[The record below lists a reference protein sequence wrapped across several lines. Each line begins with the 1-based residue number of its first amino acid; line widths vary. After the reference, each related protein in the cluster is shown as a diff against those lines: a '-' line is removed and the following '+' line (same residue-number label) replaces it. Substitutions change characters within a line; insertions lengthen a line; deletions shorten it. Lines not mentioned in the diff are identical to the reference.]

1 MANLFVTEYVGARA
15 TPSLVDRE
23 STLGAIK
30 EAIDDRSRSYV
41 LYITGLGG
49 MGKTFLVRDVL
60 RRCRE
65 GGEWFT
71 PEARIMAAEAEVDLY
86 HAHAH
91 SLEGLMRAIWNVL
104 GSARADLVGYERK
117 MIRFEREKY
126 DLAGMLREL
135 TTLRDEVAQ
144 AFLDDLNR
152 LAKTYRLV
160 LALDTAEKLLY
171 ETDKIQETLGLGEE
185 GIVVR
190 PWLLREFLP
199 KIENS
204 VILIAG
210 RPRPARLRQDLREA
224 LGDRLLE
231 LDLPGFESKDD
242 AIAYFDVV
250 AQAVRQE
257 GKEEIADRIVAV
269 PQDTREVIWRYT
281 AGRPILLSLMVDYL
295 VVANELLTAV
305 KDPLETARGKSK
317 AEIKEIEKKIEEELV
332 RIFQNTGRAAD
343 EAIRILAWARK
354 GIDAEM
360 LARVAEMSVPEAE
373 KTLDELRDLS
383 FIKRRAADDRVFLH
397 DEMYEMLERHVLS
410 RLPKRRRDKVYQAI
424 LDYYKEEIAK
434 ARAQVAALQRPAG
447 EKRLGEEDL
456 VPTGSARPPAHAEAL
471 VQASSRLYSLMA
483 EEVYYRL
490 RRDPADGFKAHYVYR
505 QEAFWINDES
515 LDMQLRS
522 EVLAYLAEREGV
534 EQFDGLS
541 RNDVELDA
549 GLWWVDR
556 IHGRT
561 KYDRAL
567 DVAHGL
573 REQCSELLM
582 EGGGLAQAQL
592 NASEGRALAYLG
604 KDLDQAETFLRSSVD
619 ALRILKPDDDFEAWR
634 RDASLADALNTLGY
648 LYRTLGRYRQ
658 SIDAYQ
664 QALPLWR
671 SLAEAEREK
680 AETMRRAIE
689 AQHANT
695 LNNLSWALA
704 EAGRFR
710 QALLKCRDA
719 LEMRQRLGPRAPL
732 AFSLNTMGLI
742 QTRADQPHRASV
754 NCENALA
761 IFRDLDKPRGVALA
775 CIALAE
781 ALRRRSWASPE
792 LYPPERWAEFLRQA
806 AERCLEAVDIF
817 AGQVP
822 ERPRLVEA
830 LLEQGCT
837 YRDWAAIRESYQGAD
852 PDSKTLARRAEDALR
867 RAMRE
872 GEGEPGLF
880 HKVIDAQ
887 VNLAWLYHYQG
898 DDGRADQEL
907 KKVISRVPSE
917 YLITPGQGLPER
929 DLPQSFLWVQLGKSQ
944 SLYGQMAMKRFRDS
958 KGSERLE
965 HLEAAGY
972 HYTLSLAYDE
982 LFAAEFR
989 DMRRGMERIYD
1000 NMKKLNRQEFLDVC
1014 RGIDRAATEYNLPP
1028 PTRMHKFLTD
1038 SFGPINGQLEC

>member
-15 TPSLVDRE
+15 TPTLVDRE
-23 STLGAIK
+23 STLSTIK
-30 EAIDDRSRSYV
+30 EAINDRSRSCV
-41 LYITGLGG
+41 VYITGLGG
-49 MGKTFLVRDVL
+49 MGKTFLLRDVL

-71 PEARIMAAEAEVDLY
+71 PEGRIMAAEAEVDLY
-86 HAHAH
+86 HAHVH

-126 DLAGMLREL
+126 ELAGMLREL

-171 ETDKIQETLGLGEE
+171 EMDTIQEVLGLGEE
-185 GIVVR
+185 GIAVL
-190 PWLLREFLP
+190 PWLLRDFLP

-210 RPRPARLRQDLREA
+210 RPKPARLRRDLREA

-231 LDLPGFESKDD
+231 LDLPGFESKQD

-257 GKEEIADRIVAV
+257 GKEEIADRITAV
-269 PQDTREVIWRYT
+269 PQDTREVIWLYT
-281 AGRPILLSLMVDYL
+281 AGRPILLSLMIDYL
-295 VVANELLTAV
+295 VVANELLAPV
-305 KDPLETARGKSK
+305 KDPLETATSKSK
-317 AEIKEIEKKIEEELV
+317 AELAEIEKAIEAELV
-332 RIFQNTGRAAD
+332 RIFQNTGRPAD

-360 LARVAEMSVPEAE
+360 LAYVAEMSVQEAE

-397 DEMYEMLERHVLS
+397 DEMYEMLEHHVLA
-410 RLPKRRRDKVYQAI
+410 RLPKRRRDKIYQAI
-424 LDYYKEEIAK
+424 LNCYKGEISD
-434 ARAQVAALQRPAG
+434 ARKQVAMLQQPG
-447 EKRLGEEDL
+447 GTKRQEEEEF
-456 VPTGSARPPAHAEAL
+456 VPTGSPRPPAHAEAL
-471 VQASSRLYSLMA
+471 AQASSRLYSLMA
-483 EEVYYRL
+483 EEVYYRF
-490 RRDPADGFKAHYVYR
+490 RRDADDGFKAYYVYR
-505 QEAFWINDES
+505 QEALWSNEES

-522 EVLAYLAEREGV
+522 EMLQYLAEQEDI
-534 EQFDGLS
+534 EPFTDLS
-541 RNDVELDA
+541 RSEVEFDA
-549 GLWWVDR
+549 GLSWSDR
-556 IHGRT
+556 FLR
-561 KYDRAL
+561 RAEYATAL
-567 DVAHGL
+567 NVAQAL
-573 REQCSELLM
+573 RKRFSELI
-582 EGGGLAQAQL
+582 ETGGLLVKAQL
-592 NASEGRALAYLG
+592 DATEGRPFAYLG
-604 KDLDQAETFLRSSVD
+604 KDLEDAEALLRSSVN
-619 ALRILKPDDDFEAWR
+619 ALYTLETDDDFEVWR
-634 RDASLADALNTLGY
+634 RDVSLADALNTLGY
-648 LYRTLGRYRQ
+648 LYRTLGRYRH
-658 SIDAYQ
+658 SIDVYQ

-671 SLAEAEREK
+671 SLAEAEK
-680 AETMRRAIE
+680 AETMRGAIE

-732 AFSLNTMGLI
+732 AFSLNTTGLI

-761 IFRDLDKPRGVALA
+761 IFRDLNQPRGVGLA

-792 LYPPERWAEFLRQA
+792 LYPPEKRAEFLRKA
-806 AERCLEAVDIF
+806 ADHCLEAVDIF
-817 AGQVP
+817 ASQVP

-830 LLEQGCT
+830 LIEQGCT
-837 YRDWAAIRESYQGAD
+837 YRDWAAIRGSYQGAD
-852 PDSKTLARRAEDALR
+852 PDFKTLARRAEDALR

-887 VNLAWLYHYQG
+887 VNLAWLYHYQD
-898 DDGRADQEL
+898 DDGRAGQEL
-907 KKVISRVPSE
+907 EKVVSRVPPE
-917 YLITPGQGLPER
+917 YLITLGQGLPDR
-929 DLPQSFLWVQLGKSQ
+929 DLPQSFLWVQLGKAQ
-944 SLYGQMAMKRFRDS
+944 SLYGQMAMRRFHDS
-958 KGSERLE
+958 QGSERLE
-965 HLEAAGY
+965 HLESAGY

-982 LFAAEFR
+982 LFATEFR

-1000 NMKKLNRQEFLDVC
+1000 DMKKLNRREEFPAVC
-1014 RGIDRAATEYNLPP
+1014 RGIDRAATEYDLSR
-1028 PTRMHKFLTD
+1028 PTRMHRFLTD
-1038 SFGPINGQLEC
+1038 SFGPVNGQLEC